1 MLLWVKKFI
10 KDFISM
16 KGPVPFDKYE
26 YIYNNLKTLLSS
38 LGTIPQNDE
47 ECDAPFKIKLQEYSV
62 YNYDTFELNI
72 TVLKDIKERDL
83 FLPIEALKE
92 NIYLIINYCQERCII
107 NMSQNM
113 KIELTTFYDDER
125 YLDICFYFDK
135 KIFLYYL
142 FRITKNIHP
151 YEEDLEKIFKQLRKI
166 QRRKRFFFD
175 EEV

>member
-1 MLLWVKKFI
+1 
-10 KDFISM
+10 
-16 KGPVPFDKYE
+16 
-26 YIYNNLKTLLSS
+26 
-38 LGTIPQNDE
+38 
-47 ECDAPFKIKLQEYSV
+47 
-62 YNYDTFELNI
+62 
-72 TVLKDIKERDL
+72 
-83 FLPIEALKE
+83 
-92 NIYLIINYCQERCII
+92 
-107 NMSQNM
+107 MSQNM

-125 YLDICFYFDK
+125 YLDICFYFDN